1 MKKKKKEKVSENN
14 GQLCFHGSRQDQKSV
29 KTMTSFAFVSHHSWS
44 TQATLAKK
52 SVKTMA
58 SFASTEAAWSNFSFL
73 SIPIPIEKK
82 EEQKSVLTI
91 VSTNAWTKIL
101 QKATD
106 SILFWCDS
114 TIRMTNFAKLNRL
127 LFFLNDCN

>member
-1 MKKKKKEKVSENN
+1 MWVKSNRDREMKKKKKEKVSENN
-14 GQLCFHGSRQDQKSV
+14 GQLCFHGSPQDKKSV

-44 TQATLAKK
+44 TQAALAKK

-82 EEQKSVLTI
+82 EEQKSVLTM
-91 VSTNAWTKIL
+91 VSTNAWTNNTEFDNL
-101 QKATD
+101 G
-106 SILFWCDS
+106 SICLKEIVFES
-114 TIRMTNFAKLNRL
+114 LYE
-127 LFFLNDCN
+127 

>member
-44 TQATLAKK
+44 TQAALAKK

-58 SFASTEAAWSNFSFL
+58 SFASKEAAWSNFSFL
-73 SIPIPIEKK
+73 SIPKGVKGK
-82 EEQKSVLTI
+82 EEERRAKVSV
-91 VSTNAWTKIL
+91 NNGQYK
-101 QKATD
+101 
-106 SILFWCDS
+106 
-114 TIRMTNFAKLNRL
+114 RL
-127 LFFLNDCN
+127 DQQHRV